1 MYSKKRFIQFIIYLL
16 IVILLSSLTIS
27 CDRGTNTP
35 YKRLRDYISTI
46 KVINT
51 HEHQR
56 QPAEYAGQKH
66 NFYTLLAY
74 SYLNSDLVSAGA
86 VPLRPELVNQGH
98 LDELWGKYGQYLDF
112 SRNTSYYSHF
122 LVGFK
127 VLYGLNEPYF
137 TKEAIHSLSEK
148 IAENYSHREQWYDQ
162 AFKAAGFEVMFLD
175 QYWDN
180 FNINIDN
187 KYFAL
192 VFNINQLVG
201 STSLRSKM
209 TEKEVPEEQNI
220 YKLAQREDHA
230 IKTLDDYLVYADKLF
245 QKFLD
250 HNTVCLKNSLA
261 YGRSLDF
268 EYIPYEKAKVLF
280 ARSDSSLSEAEKK
293 ALQDFMFHWII
304 QKSIEVGLP
313 VQIHTGYLAGNGNTL
328 ENSRPTKLNN
338 LFLRY
343 PKATF
348 ILFHGGYP
356 WTGEYSALGKMFPNV
371 YLDIVWLPQI
381 SREAAVRALDE
392 MFDGVPYNKFFWGG
406 DCHFIEESVGSL
418 EFGRDVVAQVLAGRI
433 ERGLMTEDV
442 ARDVALKIFREN
454 ALRVFKLEERLNRSF

>member
-1 MYSKKRFIQFIIYLL
+1 MYSKKGFIQFISYFLV
-16 IVILLSSLTIS
+16 VILLSILLIS
-27 CDRGTNTP
+27 CDRGANTP
-35 YKRLRDYISTI
+35 YKRFRDYISTI

-56 QPAEYAGQKH
+56 HPAEYAGQKH
-66 NFYTLLAY
+66 NFYTLLTH
-74 SYLNSDLVSAGA
+74 SYLISDLISAGA
-86 VPLRPELVNQGH
+86 KPLRSELVNRGN
-98 LDELWGKYGQYLDF
+98 LDELWDKYGQYLDF

-122 LVGFK
+122 LFGFK

-137 TKEAIHSLSEK
+137 TKEAVHSLSEK
-148 IAENYSHREQWYDQ
+148 IAENYSRREQWYDE
-162 AFKAAGFEVMFLD
+162 AVKAAGFEVMFLD

-180 FNINIDN
+180 FNVDIDD

-192 VFNINQLVG
+192 VFNINQLVM

-209 TEKEVPEEQNI
+209 TEKEAPEEQNI
-220 YKLAQREDHA
+220 YKLAQKDGHP
-230 IKTLDDYLVYADKLF
+230 IKTLDDYLGYADILF

-268 EYIPYEKAKVLF
+268 EYVPYERAKVLF
-280 ARSDSSLSEAEKK
+280 AQPASLISEPEKK

-348 ILFHGGYP
+348 VLFHGGYP
-356 WTGEYSALGKMFPNV
+356 WTGEYSALGKMFANV

-381 SREAAVRALDE
+381 SREAAVRGLDE
-392 MFDGVPYNKFFWGG
+392 MFDGVPYNKVFWGG
-406 DCHFIEESVGSL
+406 DCHFIEESAGSL
-418 EFGRDVVAQVLAGRI
+418 EFGRDVVAQVLAERVK
-433 ERGLMTEDV
+433 RGLMTEDI